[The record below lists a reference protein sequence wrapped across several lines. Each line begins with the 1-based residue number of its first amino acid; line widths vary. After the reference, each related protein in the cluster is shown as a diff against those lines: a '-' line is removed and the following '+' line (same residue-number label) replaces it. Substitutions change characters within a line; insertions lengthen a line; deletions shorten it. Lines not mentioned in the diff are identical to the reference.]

1 VLVIELIG
9 LIAVMVFSPSG
20 PVVGPLPGSSARPAA
35 GFGFDRAFIA
45 THSAGTAAPQGPP
58 PYAAGHNLRHLNEI
72 LLFLDVD
79 GTLLPFAPRGRTA
92 RPRGNPLLDRL
103 DPADGARLRSLGCS
117 LVWATTWM
125 HEANEVLSPRLGLP
139 SLPLV
144 DWSDDEEQPPLEVHW
159 KTPSLVRWAAG
170 RPFAWLDDEIFD
182 ADRRWI
188 AAHHP
193 ARALA
198 HRVDPRSGL
207 IAADFAAVQR
217 WLAAI

>member
-1 VLVIELIG
+1 LSE
-9 LIAVMVFSPSG
+9 
-20 PVVGPLPGSSARPAA
+20 
-35 GFGFDRAFIA
+35 
-45 THSAGTAAPQGPP
+45 T
-58 PYAAGHNLRHLNEI
+58 

-79 GTLLPFAPRGRTA
+79 GTLLPFAPRGRVS
-92 RPRGNPLLDRL
+92 RPSGNPLLDRL

-125 HEANEVLSPRLGLP
+125 DDANEVLSPRLGLP
-139 SLPLV
+139 RLPVL
-144 DWSDDEEQPPLEVHW
+144 DWSGDDEPPPLEVHW

-188 AAHHP
+188 ADHHAGP
-193 ARALA
+193 ALA

-207 IAADFAAVQR
+207 TRADFEVVR
-217 WLAAI
+217 HWLGGVRSLRT

>member
-1 VLVIELIG
+1 
-9 LIAVMVFSPSG
+9 
-20 PVVGPLPGSSARPAA
+20 
-35 GFGFDRAFIA
+35 
-45 THSAGTAAPQGPP
+45 
-58 PYAAGHNLRHLNEI
+58 LNEP

-79 GTLLPFAPRGRTA
+79 GTLLPFAPRA
-92 RPRGNPLLDRL
+92 RVPAARSTGNPLLDRL
-103 DPADGARLRSLGCS
+103 DPADGARLHALGCQ
-117 LVWATTWM
+117 LVWATTWGA
-125 HEANEVLSPRLGLP
+125 EANEVLSPRLGLP
-139 SLPLV
+139 ELPIL
-144 DWSDDEEQPPLEVHW
+144 DWPPDDDDPPLGVHW
-159 KTPSLVRWAAG
+159 KTTALVHWAAG

-193 ARALA
+193 APALA